1 MSNYKTFY
9 SLIPTLMSIFSSL
22 NPSSGLQ
29 QAFII
34 VCIQLG
40 RLPSLINNSVAAN
53 NLPFNLNFFGSLAEN
68 KLKL

>member
-1 MSNYKTFY
+1 MSNSKTFY

-34 VCIQLG
+34 LCIQLG
-40 RLPSLINNSVAAN
+40 RLRSLINNSVAAN
-53 NLPFNLNFFGSLAEN
+53 NLPFNLNFFFGSLAEN
-68 KLKL
+68 KL